1 MPFVESIHRTND
13 AFMGTGLDYDILYIT
28 GESLVQRARNNAT
41 EAFLR
46 SRFDHLLFI
55 DADLEFKP
63 EDIEALYNMDAPV
76 VCGAY
81 PFKRMRRLED
91 HEKYIEVEKILGPLA
106 RKLVYPFP
114 STCWKDGKVI
124 EVDNLD
130 GITEIDYAATG
141 FLMVKREVFEKMR
154 LAFPDRRHMEGLPDG
169 NFNDRKESFA
179 WFDPRVTGGD
189 CPDERTYISEDYSFS
204 RDWRDIG
211 GKILLNP
218 AVQLKHH
225 GIYGFG

>member
-1 MPFVESIHRTND
+1 METIPLKIKKYSEIISEIEKF
-13 AFMGTGLDYDILYIT
+13 
-28 GESLVQRARNNAT
+28 
-41 EAFLR
+41 
-46 SRFDHLLFI
+46 
-55 DADLEFKP
+55 
-63 EDIEALYNMDAPV
+63 IEA
-76 VCGAY
+76 
-81 PFKRMRRLED
+81 
-91 HEKYIEVEKILGPLA
+91 EKKKPTTIN
-106 RKLVYPFP
+106 
-114 STCWKDGKVI
+114 GKVI